1 MAQQPPQ
8 WVIET
13 RLRIHRQ
20 AASEQSA
27 REHLTHSHERIE
39 RSRAALKDTED
50 HVRKDPRTDRPG
62 D

>member
-8 WVIET
+8 WVIDT
-13 RLRIHRQ
+13 RLRIYRQ

-27 REHLTHSHERIE
+27 REHLTHSHERIQ
-39 RSRAALKDTED
+39 RSRAALKDTEEQ
-50 HVRKDPRTDRPG
+50 VRKALRMDRPR